1 MTLNPSYTPFDHC
14 QNARFVINAT
24 DVNTKAPPGWLSIN
38 QLNQSISLD
47 LSMINSVVSFNISL
61 YARLITFS
69 LNSNDTSKYTTD
81 KYLVMFNFV
90 NSNCQFMSSNV
101 TYYLVVGEISTFM
114 LNFTDEEG
122 DKIIINTKQ
131 TDLINSYVQS
141 TNNPNQY
148 KITIQGNEVT
158 NSSTHLAIMYTDSYH
173 QDSNFIKS
181 LSIEFYW
188 AFNILETILY

>member
-1 MTLNPSYTPFDHC
+1 
-14 QNARFVINAT
+14 
-24 DVNTKAPPGWLSIN
+24 
-38 QLNQSISLD
+38 
-47 LSMINSVVSFNISL
+47 
-61 YARLITFS
+61 
-69 LNSNDTSKYTTD
+69 
-81 KYLVMFNFV
+81 
-90 NSNCQFMSSNV
+90 MSSNA

-158 NSSTHLAIMYTDSYH
+158 NSSTHLTIMYTDSYH

-188 AFNILETILY
+188 AFNILKII